1 MGLAN
6 DNERS
11 VLTTFLQ
18 REYDDLEVKLKAD
31 ESCTILSYNSMTDGA
46 HTDFLSDLLDLPPG
60 GRAAPATLSLLRL
73 AYLERLSHGP
83 FPLVARNH
91 LFS

>member
-1 MGLAN
+1 
-6 DNERS
+6 
-11 VLTTFLQ
+11 
-18 REYDDLEVKLKAD
+18 
-31 ESCTILSYNSMTDGA
+31 MTDGA